1 MLLLLQVC
9 LYCLKNKDGHTAWAV
24 LWKPTQIVTSHHYA
38 LAFFMFFLM
47 KVETSIKTTTYNKL
61 SLANVPYWIKS
72 PEKLFVQNEFSNYLK
87 VCFWYF
93 IQTICTWYL
102 NSHATLCVQTDA
114 SSATIVS
121 HGSKRYLP
129 SMHWKDCH
137 FATFLLPHHILGI
150 HGARTRLATN
160 WLPC

>member
-1 MLLLLQVC
+1 MLLLPHVC

-24 LWKPTQIVTSHHYA
+24 LWKPTHILASHHCFS
-38 LAFFMFFLM
+38 FFHVFLM
-47 KVETSIKTTTYNKL
+47 KVETSIETTTYNKL

-72 PEKLFVQNEFSNYLK
+72 PEKPFVQNEFSNYLK

-102 NSHATLCVQTDA
+102 DSHATLCVQTDA
-114 SSATIVS
+114 STILS
-121 HGSKRYLP
+121 HGSKRYFP